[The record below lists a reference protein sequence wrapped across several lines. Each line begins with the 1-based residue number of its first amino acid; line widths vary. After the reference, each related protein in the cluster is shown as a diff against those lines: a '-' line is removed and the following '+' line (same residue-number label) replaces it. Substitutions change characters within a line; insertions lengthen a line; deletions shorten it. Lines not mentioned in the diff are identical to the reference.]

1 MPVYLFI
8 ALVILLVIAVFVYQN
23 PAAVVVSFIGWES
36 PEIQLGIVLLLAVLT
51 GALLMFILDTTRY
64 FKIARTIK
72 DLKSQNKKLD
82 KKLQAYL
89 AKDTGLPAA
98 AKAEAAAGA
107 EEENPQG

>member
-1 MPVYLFI
+1 MPVYLFM
-8 ALVILLVIAVFVYQN
+8 ALVMLLVIAVFVYQN
-23 PAAVVVSFIGWES
+23 PAAVVVSFIGWQS

-72 DLKSQNKKLD
+72 DLKNQNKKLD

-89 AKDTGLPAA
+89 DKEAASAA
-98 AKAEAAAGA
+98 AKAEAAAAA
-107 EEENPQG
+107 EEDKIQG

>member
-8 ALVILLVIAVFVYQN
+8 ALVMLLVIAVFVYQN
-23 PAAVVVSFIGWES
+23 PAAVVVSFIGWKS

-72 DLKSQNKKLD
+72 DLKNQNKKLD

-89 AKDTGLPAA
+89 VKDTGAA
-98 AKAEAAAGA
+98 TAKAEAAAVA
-107 EEENPQG
+107 EEEDTLQG